1 MGFMP
6 IKKIKSKK
14 IQQERH
20 LHISLA
26 AKKKHSNEL
35 FYSIITLHT
44 LCIRKHYEIFSPASE
59 KLIFNYVFWI
69 IIIIL

>member
-14 IQQERH
+14 IQQEIH
-20 LHISLA
+20 LHITLA

-35 FYSIITLHT
+35 FYSIFTLYT
-44 LCIRKHYEIFSPASE
+44 LCLR
-59 KLIFNYVFWI
+59 
-69 IIIIL
+69 